1 MKKLRWSISEF
12 EKALQISPLHAS
24 AQYGLA
30 RALQRSGNADE
41 ARKHVQRFQ
50 EITQKKIGTIFSDNY
65 GEQGR
70 YATAQN
76 MLAPPA
82 PATAMIPVTF
92 SIAGSSTPSA
102 QSRQASAP

>member
-30 RALQRSGNADE
+30 RALQRSGKADE

-50 EITQKKIGTIFSDNY
+50 EITQEKIGTIFSDNY

-70 YATAQN
+70 YATAQD
-76 MLAPPA
+76 MPGLPIAVS
-82 PATAMIPVTF
+82 AMIPVTF
-92 SIAGSSTPSA
+92 VAGPTQTEVA
-102 QSRQASAP
+102 QAE